1 MTDYYSIAETGL
13 LTLLK
18 TELSSYFPHGTPHG
32 TKHVTASDDTILS
45 NGNDNYAISYPG
57 NFPVISTASSFRIYN
72 WEILLD
78 IMVRWKKD
86 TASAWAELKDLRQA
100 IIALI
105 NHTEK
110 GRTLGKVNY
119 VREAVIA
126 AEERPRYIP
135 VRGSDPNNPIISHI
149 GQICIVTVT
158 MNVPRT

>member
-1 MTDYYSIAETGL
+1 MTDHYSIAETGL

-18 TELSSYFPHGTPHG
+18 TELSSYFPHGI
-32 TKHVTASDDTILS
+32 KQVTASDDTILD

-86 TASAWAELKDLRQA
+86 TASAWSNFKNLRQA
-100 IIALI
+100 VIAEI

-110 GRTLGKVNY
+110 GRTLGKINY

-126 AEERPRYIP
+126 AEERPRYVP